1 MAAYVIVQIEV
12 TDPETFAAYRQQV
25 PAVIEQYG
33 GEYVVRGGDQEVL
46 EGDWPQPRT
55 VVLKFPSMDQAKAWH
70 ASAEYEG
77 PKTLRQSAS
86 KGNMI
91 VVEGI
96 DADE

>member
-12 TDPETFAAYRQQV
+12 TDPVAFEAYRQQV

-46 EGDWPQPRT
+46 EGAWPRPRT

-70 ASAEYEG
+70 SSAAYQG
-77 PKTLRQSAS
+77 PKALRQSAS
-86 KGNMI
+86 KGSMI
-91 VVEGI
+91 VVEGV
-96 DADE
+96 